1 LNRNRIIVGAAV
13 LAVFVIIGIVML
25 TGPEPSPPV
34 TAQVEVEQESQAS
47 QVPAAGGAQPQVQ
60 PTTQPASQPP
70 VQEAAKPKA
79 AEAEAPAAQPAPA
92 QTPPP
97 PQPPSFDVVR
107 VEPSG
112 EAVIAGRAEPG
123 SVVTVFDGTRPLGTV
138 TTDSRGQWVLV
149 LKAPLAPGAHELGI
163 EARRADGTVLLSENV
178 VVVSVPEPQ
187 VAAAQPQAVE
197 ADAAKAPAVQPRAA
211 EPEATPQ
218 PEAPAQVSA
227 AQAQP
232 EAPAQVAAAQPQ
244 PEAPAQ
250 VAAAQPQPEA
260 PAQVAAAQLPA
271 QPQPATEP
279 EAAPPAQSA
288 APAAPAGGQ
297 SAAAPPAT
305 AATPPRGTERPL
317 AVLMPRSGQGPSRI
331 LQQPESLS
339 GGLGEGTLVLE
350 TIDYD
355 SSGVA
360 SIGGR
365 AKVGARLI
373 VYLDDGLAG
382 AVTVGEGG
390 RWGVTLSNQVAQG
403 LHRLRV
409 DQVDTSG
416 KVIARVETPFSRAQ
430 LVTTLP
436 HETAVIVQPGNSLWR
451 IARRVY
457 GRGVRYTVIYQAN
470 QGQIQDPDLIF
481 PGQIFVV
488 PTGN

>member
-1 LNRNRIIVGAAV
+1 MNRNRIIVGAAV
-13 LAVFVIIGIVML
+13 LAVLVIIGIVML

-47 QVPAAGGAQPQVQ
+47 QAPAAGGAQPQVQ
-60 PTTQPASQPP
+60 PTTPPASQPP

-92 QTPPP
+92 QTPP

-149 LKAPLAPGAHELGI
+149 LETPLAPGAHELGI

-218 PEAPAQVSA
+218 PEAPAQV
-227 AQAQP
+227 
-232 EAPAQVAAAQPQ
+232 AAAQP
-244 PEAPAQ
+244 
-250 VAAAQPQPEA
+250 
-260 PAQVAAAQLPA
+260 PA